1 MKQEM
6 KQERVRRI
14 RRGLAS
20 GPVLALSLIL
30 AMAPA
35 SLGAPA
41 AGQPQFPA
49 PGARTKIIFGQ
60 PTAPPNVVHAPVEL
74 AKAFGLLDK
83 FNIDLEVKDFEG
95 STRALTAAL
104 TGAVNVG
111 TLDCQNA
118 YGNGVPFVG
127 FYGPA
132 PKLPQLLVARD
143 NVRTLR
149 DLKGK
154 KLGLS
159 SAPGGFVDRMNR
171 AVLDAAGLQIG
182 DVTQVQTTTAG
193 RVAALVTG
201 QTDTAIFHYE
211 QAANVLRT
219 QKDFHVLY
227 DVGRA
232 LPNYQYHVYCA
243 NKQFVAA
250 HREAIVNLV
259 AATILAV
266 RYAFAHRTEAI
277 QTIQKITG
285 ANPQDIGY
293 AYAKIVTG
301 CVWARNLGLDISR
314 LNWTI
319 NYEHQA
325 GNLRNVYDARQMLD
339 MSIANEALQK
349 AGGAV
354 PVPEGCE

>member
-1 MKQEM
+1 MKP
-6 KQERVRRI
+6 KRTRWI

-30 AMAPA
+30 AMASV
-35 SLGAPA
+35 SLGAEP

-49 PGARTKIIFGQ
+49 PGARTKLILGQ
-60 PTAPPNVVHAPVEL
+60 PTAPPNVVHAPMEL

-83 FNIDLEVKDFEG
+83 FNIDLEAKDFEG

-118 YGNGVPFVG
+118 YGNGVPLVG
-127 FYGPA
+127 FYGAA

-143 NVRTLR
+143 SIKTLK

-159 SAPGGFVDRMNR
+159 SPPGGFVDRMNR
-171 AVLDAAGLQIG
+171 AVLAAAGLQVG

-201 QTDTAIFHYE
+201 QTDTAVFHYE
-211 QAANVLRT
+211 QAANLLRT
-219 QKDFHVLY
+219 QKGFHVMF
-227 DVGRA
+227 DVGQA

-250 HREAIVNLV
+250 RREAIVNLV

-266 RYAFAHRTEAI
+266 RYAFTHRSE
-277 QTIQKITG
+277 TIRALQKITG
-285 ANPQDIGY
+285 ADPQDIGY
-293 AYAKIVTG
+293 AYAKIVTN
-301 CVWARNLGLDISR
+301 CVWARNLGLDVSR

-319 NYEHQA
+319 NYEHEA
-325 GNLRNVYDARQMLD
+325 GNLRTVYDARQLLD

-354 PVPEGCE
+354 PVPEGCQ

>member
-1 MKQEM
+1 M
-6 KQERVRRI
+6 RR
-14 RRGLAS
+14 RLAAV
-20 GPVLALSLIL
+20 PALALSMVL
-30 AMAPA
+30 AATA
-35 SLGAPA
+35 VSLGAPPG
-41 AGQPQFPA
+41 GQPVVPA
-49 PGARTKIIFGQ
+49 PGPKVKIVFGQ

-74 AKAFGLLDK
+74 AKAFGLMDK

-104 TGAVNVG
+104 TGGVDVG

-143 NVRTLR
+143 SIKTLK
-149 DLKGK
+149 DLKGR

-171 AVLDAAGLQIG
+171 AVLAAAGLQIG

-201 QTDTAIFHYE
+201 QTDTAVFHYE
-211 QAANVLRT
+211 QAAKVLRT
-219 QKDFHVLY
+219 QKGFHVLY
-227 DVGRA
+227 DVGQA

-243 NKQFVAA
+243 TKQFVAA

-266 RYAFAHRTEAI
+266 RYAFANRTE
-277 QTIQKITG
+277 TIRALEKITG
-285 ANPQDIGY
+285 ADPQDIGY

-301 CVWARNLGLDISR
+301 CVWARNLGLDIAR

-319 NYEHQA
+319 NYEHQG
-325 GNLRNVYDARQMLD
+325 GNLRNVYDVRQLLD
-339 MSIANEALQK
+339 MGIANEALAK
-349 AGGAV
+349 AGGPM
-354 PVPEGCE
+354 PVPEGCQ